1 MFRTRNEARGTEPQ
15 ELSIRWQCTWRRTAA
30 ILASLTIRG
39 SSDVANV
46 TEALHCKLRLET
58 LATAKTIAERKVVQ
72 EDYPY
77 LIPML
82 SDPSCDHHRRVVHLH
97 DWSREPVVVAKVV
110 RAGDGTGAIYHGARD
125 GRDI

>member
-46 TEALHCKLRLET
+46 TEALHCKLRLEA

-82 SDPSCDHHRRVVHLH
+82 SDPSCDVIVESSTCTISPGSRW
-97 DWSREPVVVAKVV
+97 WSQRLLAPEMGPAQSTTAHFVL
-110 RAGDGTGAIYHGARD
+110 
-125 GRDI
+125 